1 MTVVAFP
8 GAVREAGLGRYRW
21 YALGVLTLAQLCH
34 AMDRS
39 IIALALEPVGREFRL
54 TDGQLG
60 LLAGLAYGLAFAVA
74 AIPLGIAAD
83 RYRRTRL
90 IAVAVAV
97 WSGFT
102 AVCGLATSYAM
113 LVVSR
118 SAVGAAEAG
127 ATPTGLSLLADYFAP
142 AQRATAVSIFYMSAG
157 LGATAAFLGGGYI
170 VQHYGWRE
178 AFFAAGAPGLV
189 ISLLILFTLK
199 EPARTGRAATAQ
211 PTRFDRASIK
221 LIFAQP
227 GLPHCMLAI
236 TLIAVAMSGLS
247 SWLVSFFVRIHHL
260 EIAQAGTAVA
270 FSFGL
275 LGALGGVSS
284 GFIVD
289 RIGRRGDRYDPRI
302 PAFSA
307 ALTCTITAALT
318 GAALLAGSATAAV
331 VLLLCAGLLSTAY
344 NGPANSLFVTLAP
357 APARGLA
364 VSILQFF
371 CNLVGMG
378 VGPLIVGRISQAAGP
393 VDGVRWGLLAMLGFM
408 VWGVA
413 HFLLVARRF
422 RNGLPEGR

>member
-1 MTVVAFP
+1 MSAAALPARAETTSQ
-8 GAVREAGLGRYRW
+8 YRW

-39 IIALALEPVGREFRL
+39 IIALVLEPVGREFKL

-74 AIPLGIAAD
+74 AIPLGLAAD

-90 IAVAVAV
+90 IAAAVAV

-102 AVCGLATSYAM
+102 AICGLATSYAM

-127 ATPTGLSLLADYFAP
+127 ATPTGLSLLADYFPP

-157 LGATAAFLGGGYI
+157 LGAMAAFLGGGYI

-178 AFFAAGAPGLV
+178 AFFAAGAPGLA
-189 ISLLILFTLK
+189 IALLILFTLK
-199 EPARTGRAATAQ
+199 EPARTGVAATTAD
-211 PTRFDRASIK
+211 TRLDMARIK

-247 SWLVSFFVRIHHL
+247 SWLVSFFVRIHGL
-260 EIAQAGTAVA
+260 QISQAGMVVA

-275 LGALGGVSS
+275 LGAVGGISS

-289 RIGRRGDRYDPRI
+289 RIGRRRARYDPRI
-302 PAFSA
+302 PARSA
-307 ALTCTITAALT
+307 ALTCTLTAVLT
-318 GAALLAGSATAAV
+318 GAALLAGSTTAAV
-331 VLLLCAGLLSTAY
+331 VLILCAGLLSTAY

-357 APARGLA
+357 AQARGLS

-378 VGPLIVGRISQAAGP
+378 VGPLIVGQISQAAGAA
-393 VDGVRWGLLAMLGFM
+393 DGIRWGLLAMLGFLM
-408 VWGVA
+408 WGVG
-413 HFLLVARRF
+413 HFLLVARRLKD
-422 RNGLPEGR
+422 GLSEGR